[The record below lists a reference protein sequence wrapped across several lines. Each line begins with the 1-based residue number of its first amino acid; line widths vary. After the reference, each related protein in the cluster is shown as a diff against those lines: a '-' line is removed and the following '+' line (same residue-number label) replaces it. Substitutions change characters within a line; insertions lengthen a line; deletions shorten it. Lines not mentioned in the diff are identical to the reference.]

1 MRRDESEAS
10 GPRSR
15 QLSLLDTSAQERRPV
30 PIRRRHREEV
40 IWPNCR
46 VYPMLASTCTRSA
59 STPPTHRS
67 EGRVISPSILAPCP
81 PGLRTP
87 VLHPCP
93 HPIIGSSSESTQ
105 VAQWSWCPTELW
117 DVTGSS
123 TALRIRAGGAV
134 VVVPDRALIRHR
146 TLYSSS
152 NPSRWRSG
160 GGS

>member
-1 MRRDESEAS
+1 MSKKRKQNELSSNSTTVEAKKSIISISRGKEAAQLHKHGRPLVQRDESEAS

-67 EGRVISPSILAPCP
+67 EGRVISASILAPCP
-81 PGLRTP
+81 PGLWTP
-87 VLHPCP
+87 VLHPRL
-93 HPIIGSSSESTQ
+93 HPIIGSSSG
-105 VAQWSWCPTELW
+105 P
-117 DVTGSS
+117 
-123 TALRIRAGGAV
+123 R
-134 VVVPDRALIRHR
+134 
-146 TLYSSS
+146 
-152 NPSRWRSG
+152 RWRSG
-160 GGS
+160 RGA